1 LGKKEDIWFMSNT
14 NNTGR
19 NIFSV
24 VAGVITSSLLF
35 MLAGLIMLLFIA
47 SKAKGHG
54 EESDF
59 EKTTDTISIGMIAA
73 LFICCLLGGFVTGRI
88 STKSDVIHGSIT
100 GGVLIFLLAY
110 ISSFSFNG
118 SDIINYLLIIP
129 FTLAGTFLAMR
140 MKKRKVY

>member
-1 LGKKEDIWFMSNT
+1 MSNT

-35 MLAGLIMLLFIA
+35 MLAGLIMLLFLA
-47 SKAKGHG
+47 SKVKGHG

-59 EKTTDTISIGMIAA
+59 EKTTDTVSIGMIAA

-88 STKSDVIHGSIT
+88 STKNDVIHGSIT
-100 GGVLIFLLAY
+100 AAVLILLLAS
-110 ISSFSFNG
+110 ISNFRFNS

-129 FTLAGTFLAMR
+129 FTLTGTLLAIR
-140 MKKRKVY
+140 MKKRRKRY

>member
-1 LGKKEDIWFMSNT
+1 MSNI

-24 VAGVITSSLLF
+24 VAGVITSSALF

-59 EKTTDTISIGMIAA
+59 AKATDTIGVSMIAA
-73 LFICCLLGGFVTGRI
+73 MFICCAMGGFITGRI

-100 GGVLIFLLAY
+100 AAVLIFMLAY
-110 ISSFSFNG
+110 ISDFRFNS
-118 SDIINYLLIIP
+118 SDIINYLVILP
-129 FTLAGTFLAMR
+129 FTLTGTFLSIR
-140 MKKRKVY
+140 MKKRNPILK